1 MSLLSLIVESNTIT
15 SEMILAFTIRIKFL
29 EVKFVIIIMIN
40 EDEISNVYVCSYNK
54 KGFYKFF
61 A

>member
-40 EDEISNVYVCSYNK
+40 EDQISNV
-54 KGFYKFF
+54 
-61 A
+61 